1 MFIHAR
7 SAVKSSQNTQV
18 TAFTFTSVNNRFA
31 GFSAFYWGRGKDVL
45 SRFDIFL
52 NWGADN
58 VLFRLQ
64 LHKKTDI

>member
-1 MFIHAR
+1 M
-7 SAVKSSQNTQV
+7 
-18 TAFTFTSVNNRFA
+18 
-31 GFSAFYWGRGKDVL
+31 AFYWGRGKDVL

-58 VLFRLQ
+58 VLLRLQ